1 MGLGLVKRS
10 KENAMLLER
19 PLVVSEAVE
28 ERRLMRRFEMRLPA
42 TVRLEGSED
51 LQTET
56 ENVSAR
62 GVFFRLPRTLAPG
75 ARLEITLTFPPH
87 VRFTEHVRVR
97 FTAHVVRI
105 EDAAG
110 TDSTG
115 VAAAIEQYEFLR
127 ARPAQQADL
136 NPDCPREEK

>member
-1 MGLGLVKRS
+1 
-10 KENAMLLER
+10 
-19 PLVVSEAVE
+19 
-28 ERRLMRRFEMRLPA
+28 MRRFEMRLPA
-42 TVRLEGSED
+42 TVRLEGSEE

-62 GVFFRLPRTLAPG
+62 GVFFHLPRRLAPG

-87 VRFTEHVRVR
+87 VRFTDHVRVR
-97 FTAHVVRI
+97 FTAHVVRV

-110 TDSTG
+110 ADSSG

-127 ARPAQQADL
+127 ARPAQQADR
-136 NPDCPREEK
+136 NPDCPREET

>member
-1 MGLGLVKRS
+1 M
-10 KENAMLLER
+10 KEKAMLLGR
-19 PLVVSEAVE
+19 PVAVSEAVE
-28 ERRLMRRFEMRLPA
+28 ERRGMRRFEMRLPA
-42 TVRLEGSED
+42 TVRMEGREE

-62 GVFFRLPRTLAPG
+62 GVFFHLPCRPVPG

-105 EDAAG
+105 EDRPELEFFG
-110 TDSTG
+110 I
-115 VAAAIEQYEFLR
+115 AAAIEQYEFLR
-127 ARPAQQADL
+127 ARPAEDVARGWQQDEL
-136 NPDCPREEK
+136 YP